1 MKITKT
7 ALIQSYS
14 QSMGIEAAKDLVT
27 KKIKSASL
35 AEKELYTKEET
46 SRIFGELV
54 KEGGLINTVA
64 QNLVAQF
71 ERKRSKEQTLLLDN
85 VENQIWYLT
94 DKETYG
100 TVNKAHADFLGLKKE
115 YLEGRDLCDTLSAKE
130 ADVCVA
136 NNREVFENKKQSHRE
151 EWIKNGR
158 GKTCLLSITR
168 TPKIDDNGN
177 VEYVICAAED
187 ITERKKAEEK
197 IKEADMIINKSPA
210 VAFTWKNEEGWP
222 VEYVSENV
230 KKLFGYSTEDFLSRK
245 IIYADCI
252 YPDDL
257 ERVEQE
263 VEDFSEER
271 ESEEFVHEAYRILT
285 KDNDVKVVKDWTLIV
300 RDFEG
305 NITHYKGIIED
316 ITERKQ
322 AEESLRESELRY
334 RSLTDDVLDTSSVG
348 IFILDSN
355 FQVVWVNHALER
367 YFGLRREEVIGKDKR
382 QLILERIKDIF
393 EDPVYFAEK
402 VFATYDDN
410 TYIEHFEC
418 HIVPD
423 SEREERWLEHWS
435 QPILSGLYAGG
446 RVEHYSDITE
456 RKQVDEALRKSDA
469 LLIETGRMAKMG
481 GWEVD
486 AKTLEVIW
494 TEEIYRIHEVPLD
507 QKPPLQEAINFY
519 HPDDRPKLETAIQK
533 ALEHGE
539 PYDLEIRFITAKGKH
554 LWTHTICKPI
564 IVDGNTVKLTGT
576 FQDITE
582 RKQAEEELQ
591 KRMNELETFYRA
603 TLGREERV
611 IELKREVNELSEVE

>member
-14 QSMGIEAAKDLVT
+14 RSLGIEAAKDLVT

-46 SRIFGELV
+46 SMIFGELV
-54 KEGGLINTVA
+54 KEGGLINMVA

-85 VENQIWYLT
+85 IENQIWYLT

-100 TVNKAHADFLGLKKE
+100 IVNKAHAEFLGLKKE
-115 YLEGRDLCDTLSAKE
+115 ELEGRGLYDVISAKE

-271 ESEEFVHEAYRILT
+271 ESEEFVHEPYRILT

-322 AEESLRESELRY
+322 
-334 RSLTDDVLDTSSVG
+334 
-348 IFILDSN
+348 
-355 FQVVWVNHALER
+355 
-367 YFGLRREEVIGKDKR
+367 
-382 QLILERIKDIF
+382 
-393 EDPVYFAEK
+393 
-402 VFATYDDN
+402 
-410 TYIEHFEC
+410 
-418 HIVPD
+418 
-423 SEREERWLEHWS
+423 
-435 QPILSGLYAGG
+435 
-446 RVEHYSDITE
+446 
-456 RKQVDEALRKSDA
+456 VDEALRKSDA
-469 LLIETGRMAKMG
+469 LLIETGRMAKIG

-494 TEEIYRIHEVPLD
+494 TEETYRIHEVPLD

-539 PYDLEIRFITAKGKH
+539 PYDMEIRFITAKGKN

-564 IVDGNTVKLTGT
+564 IVDGKTVKLSGT

-611 IELKREVNELSEVE
+611 IELKQEVNELSEQLGKNKKYRDYSKELEVESEQDHVSKDKVL